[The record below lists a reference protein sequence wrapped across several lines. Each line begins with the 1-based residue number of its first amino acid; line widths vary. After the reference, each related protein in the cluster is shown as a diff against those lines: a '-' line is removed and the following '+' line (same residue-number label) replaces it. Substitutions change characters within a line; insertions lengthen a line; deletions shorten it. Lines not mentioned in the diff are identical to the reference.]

1 MPALLTRIILLQ
13 GSSILS
19 FKSFYAS
26 DIHGSELLWRKFTNA
41 ASFYGV
47 DVLIMGGDIAG
58 KAVVPIVRR
67 NTSFYALA
75 VTGEQAFTEDQLP
88 ALERRIRDLGQYPY
102 HMTEDELAAVQSD
115 QSAIS
120 ALFLQIMIETLE
132 RWLRL
137 AEERLRGKGVRLYV
151 MLGND
156 DEPALRE
163 VLARSSIAVDP
174 EDHVVELG
182 EGFQMISCGFANPT
196 PWHSPR
202 EMPEEELQR
211 HLEKLA
217 GQLVEPARSVF
228 NLHVPP
234 IQTAI
239 DTAPVVDENLSPV
252 IQGGSVLMGPA
263 GSKAV
268 RAVIEEYQPLVALHG
283 HIHESRGTAKI
294 GKTVCINPGSAYG
307 EGVLHGALFELDKR
321 KGLKRYQLTSG

>member
-1 MPALLTRIILLQ
+1 M
-13 GSSILS
+13 S

-26 DIHGSELLWRKFTNA
+26 DIHGSEMLWRKFINA
-41 ASFYGV
+41 AGFYGV
-47 DVLIMGGDIAG
+47 EVLIMGGDVAG
-58 KAVVPIVRR
+58 KAVVPIVDR
-67 NTSFYALA
+67 NASFYAPA

-88 ALERRIRDLGQYPY
+88 ALERRIRDLGLYP
-102 HMTEDELAAVQSD
+102 HRMTEDELTRIGND
-115 QSAIS
+115 QGALDT
-120 ALFLQIMIETLE
+120 LFLQIMRETLE
-132 RWLRL
+132 RWLTL

-156 DEPALRE
+156 DEPVLRE
-163 VLARSSIAVDP
+163 VIDGSSLVVDP
-174 EDHVVELG
+174 EDQVVELG
-182 EGFQMISCGFANPT
+182 EGFQMLSCGFANPT

-211 HLEKLA
+211 HIEGLVS
-217 GQLVEPARSVF
+217 QLDDPGRSVF

-234 IQTAI
+234 IRTAI
-239 DTAPVVDENLSPV
+239 DTAPVIDENLSPI
-252 IQGGSVLMGPA
+252 IQGGSMLMGPA
-263 GSKAV
+263 GSEAV
-268 RAVIEEYQPLVALHG
+268 RALIEKYQPLIALHG

>member
-1 MPALLTRIILLQ
+1 M
-13 GSSILS
+13 S

-26 DIHGSELLWRKFTNA
+26 DIHGSEMLWRKFINA
-41 ASFYGV
+41 AGFYGV
-47 DVLIMGGDIAG
+47 EVLIMGGDVAG
-58 KAVVPIVRR
+58 KAVVPIVGR
-67 NTSFYALA
+67 NASFYAPA

-88 ALERRIRDLGQYPY
+88 ALERRIRDLGLYP
-102 HMTEDELAAVQSD
+102 HRMTEDELTRIGND
-115 QSAIS
+115 QGALDT
-120 ALFLQIMIETLE
+120 LFLQIMRETLE
-132 RWLRL
+132 RWLTL

-156 DEPALRE
+156 DEPVLRE
-163 VLARSSIAVDP
+163 VIARSSLVVDP
-174 EDHVVELG
+174 EDQVVELG
-182 EGFQMISCGFANPT
+182 EGFQMLSCGFANPT

-211 HLEKLA
+211 HIEGLVS
-217 GQLVEPARSVF
+217 QLDDPARSVF

-234 IQTAI
+234 IRTAI
-239 DTAPVVDENLSPV
+239 DTAPMMDENLSPI
-252 IQGGSVLMGPA
+252 IQGGSMLMGPA
-263 GSKAV
+263 GSEAV
-268 RAVIEEYQPLVALHG
+268 RALIEKYQPLIALHG

>member
-1 MPALLTRIILLQ
+1 
-13 GSSILS
+13 LS

-26 DIHGSELLWRKFTNA
+26 DIHGSDMLWRKFINA
-41 ASFYGV
+41 ADFYGV
-47 DVLIMGGDIAG
+47 EVLIMGGDIAG
-58 KAVVPIVRR
+58 KAVIPIVRR
-67 NTSFYALA
+67 NNSFYSPGFA
-75 VTGEQAFTEDQLP
+75 GERAFSEDELP
-88 ALERRIRDLGQYPY
+88 ALERRIRDTGLYP
-102 HMTEDELAAVQSD
+102 HRMNEEELARLEND
-115 QSAIS
+115 HEAID
-120 ALFLQIMIETLE
+120 ALFQQIMKETLE

-137 AEERLRGKGVRLYV
+137 AEERLHGKGVRLYI

-163 VLARSSIAVDP
+163 ALASSPVAVDC
-174 EDHVVELG
+174 EDHTVELG
-182 EGFQMISCGFANPT
+182 EGFQMLSCGFANPT
-196 PWHSPR
+196 PWHSSR

-211 HLEKLA
+211 HIENLA
-217 GQLVEPARSVF
+217 GQLLDPSRSIF

-239 DTAPVVDENLSPV
+239 DTAPVVDENLTPV
-252 IQGGSVLMGPA
+252 IQGGSILLGPA
-263 GSKAV
+263 GSRAV
-268 RAVIEEYQPLVALHG
+268 RTVIERYQPLLALHG

>member
-1 MPALLTRIILLQ
+1 MSL
-13 GSSILS
+13 
-19 FKSFYAS
+19 KSFYAS
-26 DIHGSELLWRKFTNA
+26 DIHGSDMLWRKFINA
-41 ASFYGV
+41 AGFYGV
-47 DVLIMGGDIAG
+47 EVLIMGGDIAG

-67 NTSFYALA
+67 NTSFYAPA
-75 VTGEQAFTEDQLP
+75 VAGEQAFTEDQLP

-102 HMTEDELAAVQSD
+102 RTTEDELAAVQHD
-115 QSAIS
+115 RSAID
-120 ALFLQIMIETLE
+120 ALFLQIMVETLE

-137 AEERLRGKGVRLYV
+137 AEERLQAKGVRLYV

-163 VLARSSIAVDP
+163 VLARSPVVVDP
-174 EDHVVELG
+174 EDRIVELG
-182 EGFQMISCGFANPT
+182 EGFQMLSCGFANPT

-202 EMPEEELQR
+202 EMPEVELQR
-211 HLEKLA
+211 HLEYLA
-217 GQLVEPARSVF
+217 GQLEEPARSVF

-252 IQGGSVLMGPA
+252 IQGSSILMGPA
-263 GSKAV
+263 GSIAV
-268 RAVIEEYQPLVALHG
+268 RAVIEQYQPLISLHG
-283 HIHESRGTAKI
+283 HIHESRGTARI

-321 KGLKRYQLTSG
+321 KGLKRHQLTSG

>member
-1 MPALLTRIILLQ
+1 MSL
-13 GSSILS
+13 
-19 FKSFYAS
+19 KSFYAS
-26 DIHGSELLWRKFTNA
+26 DIHGSDMLWRKFINA
-41 ASFYGV
+41 AGFYGV
-47 DVLIMGGDIAG
+47 EVLIMGGDIAG
-58 KAVVPIVRR
+58 KAVVPVVRR
-67 NTSFYALA
+67 NTSFYAPA
-75 VTGEQAFTEDQLP
+75 VAGEQAFTEDQLP

-102 HMTEDELAAVQSD
+102 RSTEDELAAVQHD
-115 QSAIS
+115 RSAID
-120 ALFLQIMIETLE
+120 ALFLQIMVETLE

-137 AEERLRGKGVRLYV
+137 AEERLQAKGVRLYV

-163 VLARSSIAVDP
+163 VLARSAVVVDP
-174 EDHVVELG
+174 EDRIVELG
-182 EGFQMISCGFANPT
+182 EGFQMLSCGFANPT

-211 HLEKLA
+211 HLEYLA
-217 GQLVEPARSVF
+217 GQLEEPARSVF

-234 IQTAI
+234 IHTAI

-252 IQGGSVLMGPA
+252 IQGSSILMGPA
-263 GSKAV
+263 GSIAV
-268 RAVIEEYQPLVALHG
+268 RAVIEQYQPLISLHG
-283 HIHESRGTAKI
+283 HIHESRGVARI